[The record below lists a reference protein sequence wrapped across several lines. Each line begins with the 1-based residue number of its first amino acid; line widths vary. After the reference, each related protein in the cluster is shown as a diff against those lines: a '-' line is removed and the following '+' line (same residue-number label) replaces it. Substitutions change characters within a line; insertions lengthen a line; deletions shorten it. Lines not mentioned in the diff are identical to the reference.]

1 MLPGPSPQLGLHPAI
16 PGLPTALA
24 AAVVRETQARGGGAP
39 GLGRG
44 EHPGLR
50 LRAQPDQ
57 SRGGRHQLPVRA
69 SEPGKKLCSSIMGI

>member
-1 MLPGPSPQLGLHPAI
+1 MLPGPSPQLGLHPVI

-50 LRAQPDQ
+50 AQPGQ

-69 SEPGKKLCSSIMGI
+69 SEPGKKLYSSIMGI